1 MGEMRSQSSLSKPG
15 LMTHHLNYNIW
26 LPRPI
31 EEVFS
36 FFANARNLGAITPR
50 WPKFRI
56 ISSGPIMISI
66 RARISYRPCDCR
78 VRLHGKAKSP
88 PGNRHT
94 VSSTSSDAVPCR
106 LWKHEH
112 TFSAK
117 DNGTEVADHGAYSV
131 PGGRAQLICSSW
143 LGPARSIRLPR
154 RKDFAAPALSDPK
167 LVILCFPARPLR
179 LRRILFWN
187 ERHRRRASW

>member
-143 LGPARSIRLPR
+143 LRTSKKYSTTAQKRFCSSRAERPETRYSLLPGTASS
-154 RKDFAAPALSDPK
+154 AASNP
-167 LVILCFPARPLR
+167 IL
-179 LRRILFWN
+179 
-187 ERHRRRASW
+187 E